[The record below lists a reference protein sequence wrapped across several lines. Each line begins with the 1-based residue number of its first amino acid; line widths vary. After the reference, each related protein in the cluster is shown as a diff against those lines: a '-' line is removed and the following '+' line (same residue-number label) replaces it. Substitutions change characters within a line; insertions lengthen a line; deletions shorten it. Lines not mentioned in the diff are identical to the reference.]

1 MAAGGI
7 IAPVIPPSMAMIV
20 FGVAA
25 NVSITQLFMAGIV
38 PGLMMG
44 IALLFT
50 WQIVVRKDNLKVLPK
65 QSGKDRLQATGRAL
79 WALGMPVIILGGIR
93 MGVMTPTEAA
103 VVAAAYALLSAC
115 SSIAN

>member
-50 WQIVVRKDNLKVLPK
+50 WQIVVRKTISRCFPSNPAKIGCRRPDVHF
-65 QSGKDRLQATGRAL
+65 GR
-79 WALGMPVIILGGIR
+79 
-93 MGVMTPTEAA
+93 
-103 VVAAAYALLSAC
+103 SAC
-115 SSIAN
+115 P